1 MAHFSSEMSCLL
13 MEKQKQQTDE
23 KSRFYLETAPRKNDA
38 NIEKHGLDFVDVVLV
53 FQDSYARIEYD
64 PKHSE
69 GEERY
74 RITGSIKG
82 ISVVVVIFTDRNNV
96 TRIISARRATRQEVK
111 DYERR
116 F

>member
-1 MAHFSSEMSCLL
+1 MLPAEWTSTPWHPLL
-13 MEKQKQQTDE
+13 ACAL
-23 KSRFYLETAPRKNDA
+23 FIVPGVPLIN
-38 NIEKHGLDFVDVVLV
+38 FVDVVLV

-82 ISVVVVIFTDRNNV
+82 IIVVVVIFTDRNNV

>member
-1 MAHFSSEMSCLL
+1 MTVIQKVYTFRAWTRFIKHHSAHLSG
-13 MEKQKQQTDE
+13 
-23 KSRFYLETAPRKNDA
+23 

-82 ISVVVVIFTDRNNV
+82 IIVVVVIFTDRNNV

>member
-1 MAHFSSEMSCLL
+1 MDTLH
-13 MEKQKQQTDE
+13 QTPFGSFEWD
-23 KSRFYLETAPRKNDA
+23 SRKNDA

-74 RITGSIKG
+74 RITGSIRG
-82 ISVVVVIFTDRNNV
+82 IIVVVVIFTDRNNV

>member
-1 MAHFSSEMSCLL
+1 MDTLH
-13 MEKQKQQTDE
+13 QTPFGSFEWD
-23 KSRFYLETAPRKNDA
+23 SRKNDA

-74 RITGSIKG
+74 RITGSIKRMSG
-82 ISVVVVIFTDRNNV
+82 IHLAIPVFSKGYRQKQGKVVP
-96 TRIISARRATRQEVK
+96 
-111 DYERR
+111 
-116 F
+116 

>member
-1 MAHFSSEMSCLL
+1 MDTLH
-13 MEKQKQQTDE
+13 QTPFGSFEWD
-23 KSRFYLETAPRKNDA
+23 SRKNDA

-82 ISVVVVIFTDRNNV
+82 IIIVVVVIFTDRNNV